1 MRYPS
6 GRSFMN
12 ETEVY
17 VEPGGC
23 VLLRSMKN
31 IKDVP
36 SSRKLEW
43 SKAWD
48 RICLRE
54 LKGCIKI

>member
-1 MRYPS
+1 
-6 GRSFMN
+6 MN

-43 SKAWD
+43 SKVWD

-54 LKGCIKI
+54 LKGCIEI